1 MVTFSTFDIAA
12 YNNKKTEDLIYF
24 TKYRLYISTKKVYIQ
39 SKKCFYIM
47 AILPNIYYNFQAD
60 AISNEPW
67 INKNIKKYYKKYEDW
82 HCIYIVVNNKVV
94 NIL

>member
-1 MVTFSTFDIAA
+1 
-12 YNNKKTEDLIYF
+12 
-24 TKYRLYISTKKVYIQ
+24 
-39 SKKCFYIM
+39 M